1 MDEQAQ
7 GEQNPNEMHGE
18 KARTEKVRTEK
29 VRTEKARS
37 DKARG
42 EKTRKGPV
50 VVDLGSQKDK
60 YIKEL
65 KRGEGRLMRKVEITI
80 DELAS
85 SEVISKNSQVV
96 VVVVKEKRK
105 SKTRGFPVLPVPF
118 LRGIDD

>member
-18 KARTEKVRTEK
+18 KARTEK